1 MRPDSI
7 AHYKISSKLGE
18 GAMGEVYR
26 ATDSKLGREV
36 AIKLLPEDFARDA
49 ARMARFTR
57 EAQVLASLNHPN
69 IAAIYGVEDRAL
81 IMELVE
87 GQTLAERIKQG
98 PIPLEEALEIARQIA
113 DGLEAAHDKGI
124 VHRDL
129 KPANI
134 KITPG
139 GTVKLLDFGL
149 AKADGPWATSA
160 SVDDAPTL
168 TVATTGA
175 GMILGTA
182 AYMAPEQAR
191 GRNVDK
197 RADIWAFGVI
207 LYEMLTGEQM
217 FEGDTVTDVL
227 ASVVRQ
233 DPDLKRV
240 PAKVRP
246 LLERCLAKDP
256 KRRLRDA
263 GDAMLLL
270 EGGTPAPAAATSS
283 RTLVWA
289 LCGARRPA
297 RARTRGG
304 VVRALPRDTAGRGRR
319 AIPDRAARQRQLHAV
334 RRVGG
339 VARRPQ
345 DRLRRLRRRQHA
357 ACVDSIA
364 RFTDG
369 RAADRRANQPT
380 AARLLLVARQHVR
393 RLRRLEDAQEDQC
406 KRRTTGDHRRDR
418 SGDRRHLEPG
428 RHHPDRDAGRHHEGA
443 GQRRHPDAGHQTAS
457 QQEPHAHPV
466 FLPDGRHFLYLRG
479 LPAGKRIVHGW

>member
-1 MRPDSI
+1 
-7 AHYKISSKLGE
+7 
-18 GAMGEVYR
+18 
-26 ATDSKLGREV
+26 
-36 AIKLLPEDFARDA
+36 
-49 ARMARFTR
+49 MARFTR

-87 GQTLAERIKQG
+87 GPTLSERIKQG
-98 PIPLEEALEIARQIA
+98 AIPLDEALEIARQIA

-134 KITPG
+134 KITPS

-149 AKADGPWATSA
+149 AKAEGPWTSTA
-160 SVDDAPTL
+160 SVEDAPTL

-175 GMILGTA
+175 GVILGTA

-240 PAKVRP
+240 PEKVRP
-246 LLERCLAKDP
+246 LLQRCLEKDP

-270 EGGTPAPAAATSS
+270 DTAPAATVAAKTSRTPLLALGGVAALLALALAGVSYVHFRETPPAAEVVRFQMALPDDVNFTQFGVSAISPDGRKVAFAAYGYDGAPRVWIRSLDSPTATAADRGAESPSS
-283 RTLVWA
+283 RRRSSGRRTA
-289 LCGARRPA
+289 GSSFFGTEQQAEQDRHQRRPA
-297 RARTRGG
+297 GSRRGH
-304 VVRALPRDTAGRGRR
+304 
-319 AIPDRAARQRQLHAV
+319 AAA
-334 RRVGG
+334 
-339 VARRPQ
+339 
-345 DRLRRLRRRQHA
+345 RRLRGA
-357 ACVDSIA
+357 PTAPSSSA
-364 RFTDG
+364 
-369 RAADRRANQPT
+369 RRA
-380 AARLLLVARQHVR
+380 
-393 RLRRLEDAQEDQC
+393 E
-406 KRRTTGDHRRDR
+406 
-418 SGDRRHLEPG
+418 S
-428 RHHPDRDAGRHHEGA
+428 
-443 GQRRHPDAGHQTAS
+443 
-457 QQEPHAHPV
+457 
-466 FLPDGRHFLYLRG
+466 
-479 LPAGKRIVHGW
+479 